1 MMLSNPR
8 EAATVGTMAKKKVR
22 GFVHNRGI
30 VVGLLASGLLTGTG
44 VWAADTAPAAQQTL
58 AQQTPAPQTPP
69 QQTPVAPVKSP
80 ASKPAAA
87 AAQSAKSK
95 TSQSS
100 TLAKGKAHP
109 TRYAPDR
116 FAGRAGK
123 FYELTWGVD
132 SLNVKLVE
140 SGELVRFS
148 YRVLDPVKARSLN
161 DKQSEASLIDP
172 KAGVSLVVPT
182 MEKVGQLRQT
192 ASPEAGRSYWMT
204 FSNKGGHVVRGDRV
218 DVVIGTFKGSFLTVD

>member
-1 MMLSNPR
+1 MMSSNPT
-8 EAATVGTMAKKKVR
+8 EAATVGTMAKKNVR
-22 GFVHNRGI
+22 RSARNAGV
-30 VVGLLASGLLTGTG
+30 VVGLLAGLVSGTS
-44 VWAADTAPAAQQTL
+44 VWAADAPLPAQASQQTAAQQI
-58 AQQTPAPQTPP
+58 PP
-69 QQTPVAPVKSP
+69 QPVK
-80 ASKPAAA
+80 ASAGEAAA
-87 AAQSAKSK
+87 SPSAQSANSK
-95 TSQSS
+95 TSRSS
-100 TLAKGKAHP
+100 TAATGKAHP

-148 YRVLDPVKARSLN
+148 YRVLDPVKARLLN
-161 DKQSEASLIDP
+161 DKQTEASLIDP
-172 KAGVSLVVPT
+172 QAGVRLAVPT

-192 ASPEAGRSYWMT
+192 PSPEAGRSYWMT

-218 DVVIGTFKGSFLTVD
+218 DVVIGTFKANFLAVD